1 MKNKLIIFIIFIL
14 SYNSLLAY
22 NSTIEDK
29 NIISKVSNK
38 IIPIIEKYPSKIL
51 ILNNRILELKEEY
64 KNNEKIYYIFSELEK
79 LIATKTATNNEKY
92 LVSKVIDWDTVKLE
106 NDNWDNLTI
115 RLIWIDSPESYKTRY
130 WYIECYWEEAK
141 IYLKNLI
148 EWRIINL
155 EYDESQWKTDK
166 YWRTLGYINYSSEN
180 INWKMIREWYAWE
193 YTYNKKYNYSDIFKL
208 NQEDAQLNNKWLWLD
223 STCNWERKEVIIQEI
238 YQIETN
244 YDYKCLGKKYC
255 KEMNSCEEAKF
266 YLNSCN
272 INTLDGDNDWIPCE
286 SICD

>member
-22 NSTIEDK
+22 NPTIEDQ
-29 NIISKVSNK
+29 NIINKVSNK
-38 IIPIIEKYPSKIL
+38 IIPIIEKYSSKIL

-79 LIATKTATNNEKY
+79 FIATKIITSNENF

-106 NDNWDNLTI
+106 NSNWDNLTI

-141 IYLKNLI
+141 QYLKEVI
-148 EWRIINL
+148 EWKIVNL

-166 YWRTLGYINYSSEN
+166 YWRVLGYINYSSEN
-180 INWKMIREWYAWE
+180 INWKMIKEWYAWE
-193 YTYNKKYNYSDIFKL
+193 YTYNQKYNYSDIFKI
-208 NQEDAQLNNKWLWLD
+208 NQEQAKLNKKWLW
-223 STCNWERKEVIIQEI
+223 SVSGCNWERKEVKIQET

-244 YDYKCLGKKYC
+244 YNFSCLGKMYC

-266 YLNSCN
+266 YLNKCN
-272 INTLDGDNDWIPCE
+272 VYTLDGDKDWIPCE
-286 SICD
+286 SICN